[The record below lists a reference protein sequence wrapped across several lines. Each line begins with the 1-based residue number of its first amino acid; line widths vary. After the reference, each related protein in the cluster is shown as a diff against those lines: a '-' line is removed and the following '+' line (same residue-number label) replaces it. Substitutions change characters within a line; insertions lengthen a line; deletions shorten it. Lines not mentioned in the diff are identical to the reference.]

1 MRLLI
6 ASLALLASVTA
17 SSASTSNFSLYPG
30 FLDRDALIE
39 MTTDKGLIV
48 EIVLRC
54 SRKSDGSVK
63 AGIMTFS
70 KVERLYCSSKN
81 RCFRAPER
89 AFDDT
94 CA

>member
-6 ASLALLASVTA
+6 ASLALFGSLTAASA
-17 SSASTSNFSLYPG
+17 TSNFSLYPG
-30 FLDRDALIE
+30 FSDRNALVE

-54 SRKSDGSVK
+54 SRTKSGQVK

-70 KVERLYCSSKN
+70 KVEKLYCSSKN
-81 RCFRAPER
+81 RCFSAPER